1 MEGASLRANKGS
13 GRLCG
18 MKSPAITSMDE
29 SGHLVVP
36 QEVRREAGLKP
47 GMLLR
52 ISSHEGR
59 VEIEPIEEVEREPA
73 YQKVRIVP
81 KGRLWVVEPVEPGE
95 PLTAEAVRQTQDWIR
110 DRGLED

>member
-1 MEGASLRANKGS
+1 
-13 GRLCG
+13 
-18 MKSPAITSMDE
+18 MKSLAITSMDE

-36 QEVRREAGLKP
+36 QEVRRGAGLKP

-52 ISSHEGR
+52 ISSYEGR
-59 VEIEPIEEVEREPA
+59 VEIEPVEEVETEPA

-81 KGRLWVVEPVEPGE
+81 KGRLMVAEPVEPGE
-95 PLTAEAVRQTQDWIR
+95 PFTAEDVRQTQDWIR

>member
-1 MEGASLRANKGS
+1 
-13 GRLCG
+13 
-18 MKSPAITSMDE
+18 MKSSVITSMDE

-52 ISSHEGR
+52 ISSREGR
-59 VEIEPIEEVEREPA
+59 VEIEPVTSSEGEPA
-73 YQKVRIVP
+73 PQQVRIVP
-81 KGRLWVVEPVEPGE
+81 KGKLWVVEPIEPGE
-95 PLTAEAVRQTQDWIR
+95 PLTAEVVRQTQDWIR